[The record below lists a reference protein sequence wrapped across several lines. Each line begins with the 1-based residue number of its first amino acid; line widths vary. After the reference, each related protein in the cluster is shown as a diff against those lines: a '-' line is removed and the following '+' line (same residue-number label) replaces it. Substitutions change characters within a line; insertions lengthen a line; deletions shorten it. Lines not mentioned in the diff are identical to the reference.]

1 MSSPRP
7 TPSSP
12 RRPPVHRQRSLSM
25 SSSLAA
31 PVRSTH
37 RLADQ
42 VLAITDEM
50 AAYALDKEDRIHAV
64 QVAKTRSEQL
74 ASQVAALR
82 RDVAV
87 EPNDLGLRLR
97 LLEAEEKLKRAVAQE
112 KVAKEALTSP
122 SIRGVLAV
130 RSSFHCTSLMPLPPT
145 GPPAPAMRPLPSP
158 NSADPVFPP
167 SPPRTRSPSPARSHN
182 SSTSPSVSTAT
193 PRASVHR
200 RPTSTSFSRVPH
212 FSPASSAANS
222 PVRRPRSLHVP
233 PTLVHAPRS
242 DPTPTL
248 ATFPRKPV
256 LVTSHLSV
264 PGHLITQELGLVQVR
279 TPSTTDL
286 GALKEL
292 LRLEGERRGADAVL
306 GVVTK
311 VWDGEGGGLA
321 GAGRA
326 VRLKKE

>member
-97 LLEAEEKLKRAVAQE
+97 LLEAEEKLKRAIAQE
-112 KVAKEALTSP
+112 KIAKEALTSP
-122 SIRGVLAV
+122 SIR
-130 RSSFHCTSLMPLPPT
+130 

-167 SPPRTRSPSPARSHN
+167 SPPRTRSPSPAPSHN
-182 SSTSPSVSTAT
+182 STASPPTPT
-193 PRASVHR
+193 PRASAHR
-200 RPTSTSFSRVPH
+200 RPTSTSFSRVPQ

-222 PVRRPRSLHVP
+222 PVRRPLSLHVP
-233 PTLVHAPRS
+233 PSLVHAPRS

-326 VRLKKE
+326 VRLKKD